1 MKIKKTA
8 IIFGISGQD
17 GAYLSHFLL
26 KKGYKVFGTTR
37 NKSLKNLYRLKKL
50 NILNK
55 IKIIKGEATNP
66 DFCKKILNSRINELY
81 YLAGES
87 SVVKSFK
94 TPHLSLESNVNGL
107 LNILHLPMHLHIVQ
121 DSLK

>member
-66 DFCKKILNSRINELY
+66 DFCKKILKSQINTILEDLY
-81 YLAGES
+81 FIAL
-87 SVVKSFK
+87 K
-94 TPHLSLESNVNGL
+94 TKM
-107 LNILHLPMHLHIVQ
+107 NIYFT
-121 DSLK
+121 LKMNIIK